1 MKDPIDCEKCIA
13 IFCAKCLKK
22 NPQNQ
27 CAYCGTKDI
36 KKRLDL
42 KFNQK
47 LLNLLQGLLNE
58 LQFSC
63 SICQEIF
70 KYEEHQDHIEHCG
83 SSSLPLIP
91 IEYSEML
98 QFTSHQEPQN
108 LKS

>member
-1 MKDPIDCEKCIA
+1 VKDPIDCEKCIA

-70 KYEEHQDHIEHCG
+70 NYEEHQDHIEDCCAKEH
-83 SSSLPLIP
+83 
-91 IEYSEML
+91 SEML
-98 QFTSHQEPQN
+98 KFTSHQEPQN